1 MGITPERFAQG
12 MTYEQYYAQMT
23 RNQERFKQQEEQVT
37 INTADLAPFAALP
50 TPLRVLV
57 LAEDWCGDVINGL
70 PILGRIAAATDKLEL
85 RIFLRDQNLDLMDQY
100 LKEGK
105 YRSIPVFAFFDTE
118 FNQVGLFI
126 ERPAATTA
134 RYQRQ
139 REELT
144 AQHPEFGSPETP
156 ITQLDE
162 AVRTQLMTAM
172 ATLRE
177 ASRAEDNQEIIRAL
191 QAIVSA
197 ANTRASVE

>member
-1 MGITPERFAQG
+1 MGITRERFAQG
-12 MTYEQYYAQMT
+12 MTYELYYAQMT

-37 INTADLAPFAALP
+37 ITTADLAPFAALP
-50 TPLRVLV
+50 SPLQVLV

-70 PILGRIAAATDKLEL
+70 PILGRIAATTGKLDL

-100 LKEGK
+100 LKEGQ

-177 ASRAEDNQEIIRAL
+177 TSRPEDNQEIIRAL
-191 QAIVSA
+191 QAIALA

>member
-1 MGITPERFAQG
+1 MGITRERFAQG

-37 INTADLAPFAALP
+37 ITTADLAPFAALP
-50 TPLRVLV
+50 RPLRVLV

-85 RIFLRDQNLDLMDQY
+85 RVFLRDQNLDLMDQY

-105 YRSIPVFAFFDTE
+105 YRSIPVFAFFDDE

-172 ATLRE
+172 AAQRE
-177 ASRAEDNQEIIRAL
+177 SARAEDNQEIIRAL
-191 QAIVSA
+191 QAIASA
-197 ANTRASVE
+197 ANGHASLG